1 MSGKIIQTLR
11 ASPLASSLSEAE
23 LRLVANCGRLMNY
36 NRGEIILDA
45 NSSDERMYILREG
58 QVSLHLTVWTETGRC
73 GGEAT
78 RVLISPGEIF
88 GWATWIRQD
97 FLSLSA
103 TSTGPVTLAVFDFL
117 RLGDTQ
123 SFMKISQRTLQLL
136 YGTLQEHG
144 LCPPNIQAWLK
155 LKRLLLEGEIV

>member
-1 MSGKIIQTLR
+1 MPGKIVQTLR

-23 LRLVANCGRLMNY
+23 LRLVANCARLMNY
-36 NRGEIILDA
+36 TRGEIILDA
-45 NSSDERMYILREG
+45 NRSDERMYILREG

-73 GGEAT
+73 SGEAT
-78 RVLISPGEIF
+78 RQLTSPGEIF

-103 TSTGPVTLAVFDFL
+103 RATGPVTLVVFDFQ
-117 RLGDTQ
+117 RLGDAQ